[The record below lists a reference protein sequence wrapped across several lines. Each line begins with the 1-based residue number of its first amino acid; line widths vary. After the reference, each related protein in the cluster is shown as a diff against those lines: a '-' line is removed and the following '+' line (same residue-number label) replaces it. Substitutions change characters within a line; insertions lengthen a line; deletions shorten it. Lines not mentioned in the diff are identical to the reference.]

1 MKIRTGSC
9 ISRWIIMAGLL
20 MPGVGAWGAGAAEI
34 PAVRAEEFLNS
45 IGACSAVS
53 KRGENLSNTV
63 EVVKQLGLRWIRT
76 GYESGLPV
84 ADLLELHRQTGIRFS
99 YGLMSGG
106 TNL

>member
-20 MPGVGAWGAGAAEI
+20 MPGVGAWGARAAEI
-34 PAVRAEEFLNS
+34 PAVRAEDFLNS

-63 EVVKQLGLRWIRT
+63 EVVKHLGSV
-76 GYESGLPV
+76 GSGQAMKAVSPWRICLNCTARPEFDS
-84 ADLLELHRQTGIRFS
+84 AMD
-99 YGLMSGG
+99 
-106 TNL
+106 